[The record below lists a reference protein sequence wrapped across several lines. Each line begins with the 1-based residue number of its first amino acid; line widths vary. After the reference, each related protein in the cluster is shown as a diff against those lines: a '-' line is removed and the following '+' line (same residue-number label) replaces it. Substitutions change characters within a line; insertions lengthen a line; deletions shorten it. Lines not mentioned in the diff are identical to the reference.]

1 MKPHVRFLTNS
12 FFIILFIVLVYWF
25 VNPLFV
31 YHFQQIGFF
40 NDSYFL
46 KSMLSL
52 PGGLIE
58 YSSVFLFQF
67 TKYRFAGALLYAIL
81 TFLVVLFVKI
91 LLSSAKIKANIVVMY
106 LPVLALSV
114 LIGNY
119 SFPVYYLLLA
129 VVMVF
134 LLVVYK
140 AFSKLLKHY
149 YEQFIPAIIIMPFA
163 FYLLGGGVFLLFSV
177 SLMFIEIFSSQ
188 RIKPISLFLIA
199 LLSVVVPLVSAHY
212 VFFITVNDAFTYFG
226 PSLSSYP
233 FSFELLSF
241 FAAVPLAIL
250 LQWIAIKIGRFIRI
264 KPFYS
269 YIQYSIVAI
278 VFVLLFVSN
287 FDQNQRFKTE
297 IDYLAHNG
305 KWEEIIEKVEAN
317 PSNERLVNFHTNMA
331 LYYTGEMP
339 EKLFH
344 FPQQWGADG
353 LFLVRHF
360 MNEILIPSTRLYYDL
375 GHINEAIHWA
385 NEAIS
390 QREHS
395 PQIIEQLIVAHIVDG
410 NYAAA
415 KHYLNLL
422 SKFIFNKSKAAEYQ
436 KMIDENSLSQSMLD
450 VQKMIPVENF
460 VVSRMSPNSDLYY
473 LLVDH
478 PNNRMAYEYLM
489 SYYLLNNDLDS
500 FARYFPLGFRFNYKH
515 FPKVYQQA
523 LTYYMYQLNIEGKQ
537 VPNIKIDNEVLAE
550 FSDYITTYSE
560 FEQSLPHAKDL
571 LKKYKD
577 TYWYYLHF
585 ESPVTLNRKIVVE

>member
-1 MKPHVRFLTNS
+1 MKPHVRFLINS
-12 FFIILFIVLVYWF
+12 FFIILFISLVYWF

-40 NDSYFL
+40 NDIYFF
-46 KSMLSL
+46 KSMLTF
-52 PGGLIE
+52 PGGLFE
-58 YSSVFLFQF
+58 YASIFLFQF
-67 TKYRFAGALLYAIL
+67 AKYRFAGAVLYAIL
-81 TFLVVLFVKI
+81 IYLI
-91 LLSSAKIKANIVVMY
+91 LLLVKKLLASTKIKANILVMY
-106 LPVLALSV
+106 LPVLVLSV

-129 VVMVF
+129 VVMIF
-134 LLVVYK
+134 LLIVYK

-149 YEQFIPAIIIMPFA
+149 YEQFLPAIFIMPLA

-177 SLMFIEIFSSQ
+177 SLLFVEIFNSH
-188 RIKPISLFLIA
+188 RIKPISLLLIT
-199 LLSVVVPLVSAHY
+199 LLAVVVPLISAHY
-212 VFFITVNDAFTYFG
+212 VFFITVNNAFTYFG
-226 PSLSSYP
+226 PSLSSFP
-233 FSFELLSF
+233 FSLELLLF
-241 FAAVPLAIL
+241 FAAVPLAL
-250 LQWIAIKIGRFIRI
+250 FLQWIAIKIGKFVRI
-264 KPFYS
+264 KPLYT
-269 YIQYSIVAI
+269 YLQYTIVAI
-278 VFVLLFVSN
+278 VFILLFVLN
-287 FDQNQRFKTE
+287 FDHNQRFKTE
-297 IDYLAHNG
+297 IDYLAYNN
-305 KWEEIIEKVEAN
+305 KWEAIIEKVEAN

-331 LYYTGEMP
+331 LYYTGKMP

-344 FPQQWGADG
+344 YPQQWGADG

-360 MNEILIPSTRLYYDL
+360 MNEILIPSTRLYYEL
-375 GHINEAIHWA
+375 GHINEAVHWA

-410 NYAAA
+410 NFDAA

-422 SKFIFNKSKAAEYQ
+422 SKFMFYKPKAAEYQ
-436 KMIDENSLSQSMLD
+436 KMIDENSLSQSMLE

-500 FARYFPLGFRFNYKH
+500 FARYFPLGFRFNYEH
-515 FPKVYQQA
+515 FPAVYQQA
-523 LTYYMYQLNIEGKQ
+523 LTYYMYKLNIEGKQ

-560 FEQSLPHAKDL
+560 FEQSLTHAKDL

-585 ESPVTLNRKIVVE
+585 ESPVTLNRKIVLE

>member
-1 MKPHVRFLTNS
+1 MKPHVRFFINS
-12 FFIILFIVLVYWF
+12 FFILLFIAIVYWF

-40 NDSYFL
+40 NDNYFF
-46 KSMLSL
+46 KSMLSF

-58 YSSVFLFQF
+58 YVSIFLFQF
-67 TKYRFAGALLYAIL
+67 NKFRFAGALLYA
-81 TFLVVLFVKI
+81 FLVFLIVFFGGK
-91 LLSSAKIKANIVVMY
+91 LLASVKIKANIVVLY

-129 VVMVF
+129 VVMIL

-140 AFSKLLKHY
+140 AFGKLLKHY
-149 YEQFIPAIIIMPFA
+149 YEQFLPAIIIMPLA
-163 FYLLGGGVFLLFSV
+163 FYLLGGGVFVLFSV
-177 SLMFIEIFSSQ
+177 SLLFIEIFHS
-188 RIKPISLFLIA
+188 RKFKPISLLLIVLMA
-199 LLSVVVPLVSAHY
+199 VVVPLISAHY

-226 PSLSSYP
+226 PSLSTYP
-233 FSFELLSF
+233 LSIELLMF
-241 FAAVPLAIL
+241 FAAVPIALF
-250 LQWIAIKIGRFIRI
+250 LQWIATKIGNYIRI
-264 KPFYS
+264 KPL
-269 YIQYSIVAI
+269 YIFFQYAI
-278 VFVLLFVSN
+278 VVLAFVMLFVFN
-287 FDQNQRFKTE
+287 FDKNQRFKTE
-297 IDYLAHNG
+297 IDYLAFNN
-305 KWEEIIEKVEAN
+305 KWEKLIEKVEAN

-339 EKLFH
+339 EKMFH
-344 FPQQWGADG
+344 FHQQWGADG

-360 MNEILIPSTRLYYDL
+360 MNEILVPSTRLYYEL

-390 QREHS
+390 QREYS
-395 PQIIEQLIVAHIVDG
+395 PQIIEQLVIAHIVDG
-410 NYAAA
+410 NFNAA
-415 KHYLNLL
+415 KHYINLL
-422 SKFIFNKSKAAEYQ
+422 SKYVFYKSKAAEY
-436 KMIDENSLSQSMLD
+436 KIMIEENNLSQSMLE
-450 VQKMIPVENF
+450 VCKMIPVENF
-460 VVSRMSPNSDLYY
+460 VVSRMSPDNDLYY

-489 SYYLLNNDLDS
+489 SYYLLNNDLDA

-523 LTYYMYQLNIEGKQ
+523 LTYYMYKLNIEGKQ
-537 VPNIKIDNEVLAE
+537 VPNIKIDDNVLAD

-560 FEQSLPHAKDL
+560 FEQSASHAKDL